1 MSDSVAD
8 NPLLRNFRN
17 FSSMALIAIFLLAIC
32 YYISG
37 FLLLFSTSKDLKTID
52 AFFSKDIVNQFIAIH
67 KNMVYYWKF
76 YFEKRDI
83 LTLKS
88 GNGFILKLWL
98 ATLIPYLILLSIA
111 WIFRA
116 PIMDWRPFK
125 KPESIHGDAHWANDT
140 EIKKMG
146 LRSKT
151 GVLLGKFH
159 NEHLIAEG

>member
-1 MSDSVAD
+1 MSNSVAD

-17 FSSMALIAIFLLAIC
+17 FSSMALVAIFLLAIC

-98 ATLIPYLILLSIA
+98 ATLIPY
-111 WIFRA
+111 
-116 PIMDWRPFK
+116 
-125 KPESIHGDAHWANDT
+125 
-140 EIKKMG
+140 
-146 LRSKT
+146 
-151 GVLLGKFH
+151 
-159 NEHLIAEG
+159 